1 VAALRIQGL
10 VRVANRVRRELSQP
24 TSAGRRQE
32 LREFVT
38 DSLRQVDRI
47 LAAHATPLENLP
59 PPTQRAYRFLAALDF
74 DATTLPGGLT
84 EAPPDTS
91 PAAGNVSLVRLA
103 AFWQRLLDRLAQ
115 PPMVGDEDD
124 PYESLSSANK
134 NIERY
139 LQDQGLDPCQLT
151 QQSRAVRRWLVFFA
165 ERENFDAYISAVRLA
180 SPILSAVMVAGPR
193 FRAPLR
199 VHFRPMS
206 GLFRVRGAHDGTRV
220 ALPTPMIT
228 FDAQLF
234 TDLAELIF
242 RHGNTKQPVLEAT
255 AAEAYQDIL
264 AELDVLAGV
273 PEQAQGVFHDL
284 STAFERVRQSHFD
297 GTINRPRLAWSRTFT
312 GRKFGHYDR
321 ITDTVMISCSLDR
334 ADVPAIALDFVMY
347 HELLHKKLGV
357 SWSGGRARAHTPE
370 YRFKS
375 NPPRISGNQAMSSGA
390 PTSPSRASVSPGTAS
405 RCAGAGCSSSDRGVT
420 RTGGRRSCS
429 ARLRSRESAIR
440 CRKYSRS
447 NTRASKTNRERT
459 SRPQRRQT

>member
-1 VAALRIQGL
+1 MAALRIQGL
-10 VRVANRVRRELSQP
+10 VRIANRVRRELSQP
-24 TSAGRRQE
+24 VSAGRRQE

-74 DATTLPGGLT
+74 DAATLPGGAT

-115 PPMVGDEDD
+115 SPTVGDEDN
-124 PYESLSSANK
+124 PYESLNSANK

-151 QQSRAVRRWLVFFA
+151 QQSRAVRSWLVFFA

-180 SPILSAVMVAGPR
+180 SPILSAVMVASPR

-206 GLFRVRGAHDGTRV
+206 GLFRVRGTHDGTRV

-234 TDLAELIF
+234 TDLADLIF
-242 RHGNTKQPVLEAT
+242 RRGNTKQPVLEAT

-273 PEQAQGVFHDL
+273 PEQAKGLFHDL
-284 STAFERVRQSHFD
+284 AAAFERVRQSHFD
-297 GTINRPRLAWSRTFT
+297 GTINRPRLRWSRTFT
-312 GRKFGHYDR
+312 GRKVGHYDR

-347 HELLHKKLGV
+347 HELLHKKLSV
-357 SWSGGRARAHTPE
+357 CWSGGRARAHTPE
-370 YRFKS
+370 FRAAEQRF
-375 NPPRISGNQAMSSGA
+375 
-390 PTSPSRASVSPGTAS
+390 
-405 RCAGAGCSSSDRGVT
+405 
-420 RTGGRRSCS
+420 S
-429 ARLRSRESAIR
+429 AFAEADAVLKKLTHVR
-440 CRKYSRS
+440 
-447 NTRASKTNRERT
+447 
-459 SRPQRRQT
+459 